1 MPIVSIHMRKGR
13 TADAKKALLRNVTDA
28 VAQSIG
34 ADPGKIR
41 VLIHEVDDSHW
52 SVGGISYEDQAKHG
66 T

>member
-13 TADAKKALLRNVTDA
+13 KPEAMKMLLRKVTDA
-28 VAQSIG
+28 VAESIG
-34 ADPGKIR
+34 ADPAKIR

-52 SVGGISYEDQAKHG
+52 SVGGISYEDQENG